1 MSAVRHK
8 RCIIAIAMLQKEAL
22 DILKLGRNVFLTGAA
37 GSGKT
42 HTLRAYINYLY
53 ENNVEVAITAST
65 GIAATH
71 IGGVTIHSWSG
82 LGIRDRLTEYD
93 IEMMEEKQNLWKR
106 YQNTKVLIIDEISML
121 HHFRFDM
128 LDRLARAL
136 KRKPD
141 LPFGGMQVVLCGDFF
156 QLPPVHRQGEQPA
169 FFAYQSDI
177 WKKMNLKVCY
187 LSEQHRQNDDSYL
200 SLLNDI
206 RGACVED
213 DSLQYLRDRYKKDID
228 PALFPDIVPTKLY
241 SHNADVDAIND
252 AELEKLGKGWTPGN
266 KADRWGEQFFLMDTK
281 GKASLVDA
289 LVKSCLAP
297 MELRLRVGARVM
309 FVRNNQEKGYANGTL
324 GVVVGFDTGSSA
336 DSSPGANIFS
346 TGSGVP
352 IIRIANGREIHADR
366 ESWIIEED
374 GKIKAEISQ
383 IPLRLAWAI
392 TIHKSQGMSLDAAEI
407 DLSKSF
413 VAGMGYVALSRV
425 KSLAGLKL
433 VGFSHNAL
441 QIHPEILEF
450 DRELK
455 RLSDQALG
463 ELTEIMEGDGEKSLK
478 DMQMDFLLANGNPH
492 QRGHGGKGN
501 GMNGKG
507 ANRQGKKGKAKFDE
521 NGNVIPGDPYEKT
534 EKIPAHQQTKLLLLE
549 KKSLADM
556 AKARNIKEETVL
568 SHIEKLIQDQTVR
581 RENID
586 LTYLRNHAYKN
597 ERSRLRFA
605 RIKDAFIEEY
615 ERLMDDAGDD
625 EKKQAEAKLMRLAP
639 IKHKL
644 GNSYSYAEIGMAK
657 VFVMLEM

>member
-1 MSAVRHK
+1 
-8 RCIIAIAMLQKEAL
+8 MLQKEAL

-42 HTLRAYINYLY
+42 HTLRAYINWLH
-53 ENNVEVAITAST
+53 ENEIEVAVTAST

-93 IEMMEEKQNLWKR
+93 IETMEEKKNLWKR
-106 YQNTKVLIIDEISML
+106 YQQTKVLIIDEISML

-128 LDRLARAL
+128 LDRLARSF
-136 KRKPD
+136 KREPD
-141 LPFGGMQVVLCGDFF
+141 KPFGGMQIVLCGDFF

-169 FFAYQSDI
+169 YFAYQSDI
-177 WKKMNLKVCY
+177 WKKMDLKVCY
-187 LSEQHRQNDDSYL
+187 LTEQHRQNDDSYL

-213 DSLQYLRDRYKKDID
+213 DSLQYLRDRYKKEID
-228 PALFPDIVPTKLY
+228 PELFPDIVPTKLY
-241 SHNADVDAIND
+241 SHNADVDAINN
-252 AELEKLGKGWTPGN
+252 AELDKLGRSANGQMKGGDDFRERT
-266 KADRWGEQFFLMDTK
+266 FFMETK
-281 GKASLVDA
+281 GKSNLVEA

-297 MELRLRVGARVM
+297 EELRLKVGARVM

-324 GVVVGFDTGSSA
+324 GVVVGFDKEASA
-336 DSSPGANIFS
+336 DLLNV
-346 TGSGVP
+346 GSGVP
-352 IIRIANGREIHADR
+352 IVRIANGREIHADR
-366 ESWIIEED
+366 ESWMIEED

-433 VGFSHNAL
+433 VGFSHSAL

-450 DRELK
+450 DIELRRK
-455 RLSDQALG
+455 SDEALG
-463 ELTEIMEGDGEKSLK
+463 ELTEIMEGDGAKSLK
-478 DMQMDFLLANGNPH
+478 EMQRDFIKANAAPGANGG
-492 QRGHGGKGN
+492 RGTK
-501 GMNGKG
+501 
-507 ANRQGKKGKAKFDE
+507 KFDE
-521 NGNVIPGDPYEKT
+521 QGNVIKQEKPI
-534 EKIPAHQQTKLLLLE
+534 KLAAHQQTKLLLME
-549 KKSLADM
+549 KMSLAEI
-556 AKARNIKEETVL
+556 AKSRNIKEETVL
-568 SHIEKLIQDQTVR
+568 DHIEKLIEDQVLR

-586 LTYLRNHAYKN
+586 IEYLRNHIYRDAK
-597 ERSRLRFA
+597 SRLRFG
-605 RIKDAFIEEY
+605 RIKDAFMEEY
-615 ERLMDDAGDD
+615 DRLVD
-625 EKKQAEAKLMRLAP
+625 EGKEDEAKLFRLGP

-644 GNSYSYAEIGMAK
+644 GNSYSYAEIRAAK
-657 VFVMLEM
+657 IFILNEM

>member
-1 MSAVRHK
+1 
-8 RCIIAIAMLQKEAL
+8 MLQKEAL

-42 HTLRAYINYLY
+42 HTLRAYIEYLRA
-53 ENNVEVAITAST
+53 NDVEVAITAST

-71 IGGVTIHSWSG
+71 LGGVTIHSWSG

-93 IEMMEEKQNLWKR
+93 IDQMEEKKNLWKR

-128 LDRLARAL
+128 LDRLARAF

-141 LPFGGMQVVLCGDFF
+141 EPFGGMQIVLCGDFF

-169 FFAYQSDI
+169 YFAYQSDI

-206 RGACVED
+206 RANCVED
-213 DSLQYLRDRYKKDID
+213 GSLQYLRDRYKKDID
-228 PALFPDIVPTKLY
+228 PDLFPDIIPTKLY

-252 AELEKLGKGWTPGN
+252 TELDKL
-266 KADRWGEQFFLMDTK
+266 RQGERVFLMDTK
-281 GKASLVDA
+281 GKSNLIDA

-297 MELRLRVGARVM
+297 MELRLKIGARVM
-309 FVRNNQEKGYANGTL
+309 FVRNNQERGYANGTL
-324 GVVVGFDTGSSA
+324 GVVISFDEIGGS
-336 DSSPGANIFS
+336 P
-346 TGSGVP
+346 VV
-352 IIRIANGREIHADR
+352 RIGNGREVVADR
-366 ESWIIEED
+366 ESWMIEED

-383 IPLRLAWAI
+383 VPLRLAWAI

-433 VGFSHNAL
+433 VGFSHSAL
-441 QIHPEILEF
+441 QVHPEILEL
-450 DRELK
+450 DHSLK
-455 RLSDQALG
+455 EQSNHALG

-478 DMQMDFLLANGNPH
+478 DMQRDFVKANASANANGKSKY
-492 QRGHGGKGN
+492 GEYSKS
-501 GMNGKG
+501 
-507 ANRQGKKGKAKFDE
+507 DE
-521 NGNVIPGDPYEKT
+521 IAVKT
-534 EKIPAHQQTKLLLLE
+534 PKHIKLSASEETKLMLLD

-556 AKARNIKEETVL
+556 AKIRKVKEETIL
-568 SHIEKLIQDQTVR
+568 EHIEKLIEDQVIR

-586 LTYLRNHAYKN
+586 IEYLRNHAYKDAK
-597 ERSRLRFA
+597 SRTRFE
-605 RIKDAFIEEY
+605 RIKDVFMEERDRILKKADAAPT
-615 ERLMDDAGDD
+615 EAECEKLAKEADLLRLSPV
-625 EKKQAEAKLMRLAP
+625 KQ
-639 IKHKL
+639 KL
-644 GNSYSYAEIGMAK
+644 GNSYSYAEIRMAK
-657 VFVMLEM
+657 VFIMGELEV